1 MEGSALKDQGSLWGE
16 EAAESKAVSAPQPE
30 FSLSCSPQCLVLN
43 ETSKHNVRSYK
54 NVLIP
59 VGALG
64 CYGGRSDGIFS
75 TKTDY
80 WNMNTYI
87 HSKCNAK

>member
-1 MEGSALKDQGSLWGE
+1 M
-16 EAAESKAVSAPQPE
+16 
-30 FSLSCSPQCLVLN
+30 N
-43 ETSKHNVRSYK
+43 EISKHNARSYK

-59 VGALG
+59 VGELG

-80 WNMNTYI
+80 GNINTYF
-87 HSKCNAK
+87 HNKCNAKE

>member
-16 EAAESKAVSAPQPE
+16 EAAESKAVNAPQPE
-30 FSLSCSPQCLVLN
+30 FPLSCSAQCLVLN
-43 ETSKHNVRSYK
+43 EISKHNARSYK

-59 VGALG
+59 VEELG

-80 WNMNTYI
+80 GIINTYI
-87 HSKCNAK
+87 HNKCNAK

>member
-1 MEGSALKDQGSLWGE
+1 M
-16 EAAESKAVSAPQPE
+16 
-30 FSLSCSPQCLVLN
+30 N
-43 ETSKHNVRSYK
+43 ETSKHNARSYK